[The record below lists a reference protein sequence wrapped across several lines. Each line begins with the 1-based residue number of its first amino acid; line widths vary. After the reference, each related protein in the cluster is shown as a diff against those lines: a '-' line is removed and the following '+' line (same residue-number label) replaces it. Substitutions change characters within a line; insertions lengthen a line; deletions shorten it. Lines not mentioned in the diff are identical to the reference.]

1 MQEMDGA
8 GRRHIIISLVVPE
21 VFSFGYV
28 YIHEDTLSDGQAKA
42 RAHHHWKFIK
52 ENSQTFKIP
61 MAVHMVGVTPMNLPI
76 QKSGGVSEG
85 VQI

>member
-1 MQEMDGA
+1 M
-8 GRRHIIISLVVPE
+8 VPE
-21 VFSFGYV
+21 AFSFGYV
-28 YIHEDTLSDGQAKA
+28 YIHEDALSDGQAKS

-52 ENSQTFKIP
+52 ENPKTFKFP
-61 MAVHMVGVTPMNLPI
+61 MALDMVGVTPMNLPI